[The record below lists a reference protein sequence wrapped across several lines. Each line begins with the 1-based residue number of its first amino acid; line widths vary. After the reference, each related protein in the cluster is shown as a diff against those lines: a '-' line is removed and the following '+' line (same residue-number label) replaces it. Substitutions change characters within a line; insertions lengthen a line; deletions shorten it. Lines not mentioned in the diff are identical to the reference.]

1 MDSGVSWSR
10 LYGWWKFEFSFDGF
24 GSARIMGLWLGTRV
38 EAIDGASE

>member
-24 GSARIMGLWLGTRV
+24 GSARMGVRLGTRV
-38 EAIDGASE
+38 RQ